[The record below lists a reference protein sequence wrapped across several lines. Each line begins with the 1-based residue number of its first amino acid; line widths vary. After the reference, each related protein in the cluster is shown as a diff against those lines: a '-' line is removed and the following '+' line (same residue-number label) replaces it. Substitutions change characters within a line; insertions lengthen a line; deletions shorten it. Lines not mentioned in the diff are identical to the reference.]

1 MIFVTYNSKRSLF
14 MNKRTR
20 KITYFSISLAFIVLL
35 GNSYATLGIDTK
47 FNSEQNEYAKIAYDL
62 FKSDPTNPTQI
73 LKYTYL
79 SKNPQPV
86 YDLPKLSVP
95 VKADVIDEKQDFW
108 IIDSFLSAPYIYV
121 QKEAQLLAIGVNS
134 YVYILSSLV
143 ISEGLSN
150 ARAKAENWRDEFE
163 TKIYPNDILYFGD
176 PDGYLGDID
185 GDFHVTILISDLDG
199 GVAGYFDPNNESPG
213 ATSNTREMVYVDYF
227 TTYGVLAHEFQHL
240 IHFNYD
246 TDEFWWVDEGCAE
259 LAKYLNGYDITNNL
273 TVFARDYF
281 AHNVDDSLLY
291 WNYESIGGKDVRI
304 DYGGAYLFIFYLAEK
319 YGVDAVTFLVNET
332 AGGAPGIENALASVG
347 YSIAF
352 NDLFLNWATA
362 LYVDDTSFGG
372 GLYGFTNLDI
382 MMDYELI
389 STVPTSEVNKLNRFY
404 GLYVA
409 KLNSPPDYLMFE
421 PTDPASTYLGMS
433 FAVHDMNGWTVT
445 KSVQNT
451 DIVEF
456 LNGTLVDEVYI
467 ITSLMTAT
475 TPIISVGSQF
485 GLGTTDYIDFTLLPG
500 SPLTVDSLSY
510 NYVSGN
516 WNFSLYNVIILD
528 ENSTPI
534 NDSSGVDVY
543 VQFQIDGSST
553 IYSILAMNYSVS
565 LDWYITLS
573 LQSFDEATYDVSII
587 ASGSSQYGESA
598 VDLIDIDHILAV
610 EEPSFILNSES
621 TGIYVR
627 GNASYTQLDAWS
639 SFSEN
644 VLVMILLY
652 DSQGVTVDA
661 FSMLYNPSTNDWES
675 GFIDLSMYFGDHC
688 IKVSF
693 RYAGRT
699 VKSVDSDTF
708 AIEGNPLPTASLDFS
723 FWMGLI
729 IISIGISIVTIIRRC
744 RR

>member
-1 MIFVTYNSKRSLF
+1 
-14 MNKRTR
+14 MNRRTR
-20 KITYFSISLAFIVLL
+20 KIAYFSISLVFIVLL
-35 GNSYATLGIDTK
+35 GNSYATLGIDTE
-47 FNSEQNEYAKIAYDL
+47 FNLEQNEYAKVAYDL
-62 FKSDPTNPTQI
+62 FKSDPTNPTQV
-73 LKYTYL
+73 LKYKYL
-79 SKNPQPV
+79 SENSQPV
-86 YDLPKLSVP
+86 SDLPKLSVP
-95 VKADVIDEKQDFW
+95 VKTDVIDEVQDFW
-108 IIDSFLSAPYIYV
+108 MIDSFESYPYTYV
-121 QKEAQLLAIGVNS
+121 KRSAQLLAIGANS
-134 YVYILSSLV
+134 YVYILNSL
-143 ISEGLSN
+143 ISYHGLSN
-150 ARAKAENWRDEFE
+150 ARAKAEDWRDEFE
-163 TKIYPNDILYFGD
+163 TTIYPNDVLYFGD

-185 GDFHVTILISDLDG
+185 GDSHITILISDLDG
-199 GVAGYFDPNNESPG
+199 GVAGYFDPNNEGTGP
-213 ATSNTREMVYVDYF
+213 TSNQREMVYVDYD

-240 IHFNYD
+240 IHFNHD
-246 TDEFWWVDEGCAE
+246 EDEFWWVDEGCAE
-259 LAKYLNGYDITNNL
+259 LAKYLNGYDVTNNL

-319 YGVDAVTFLVNET
+319 YGVDAITFLVNET
-332 AGGAPGIENALASVG
+332 AGGALGVENALANVG
-347 YSIAF
+347 YIIEF

-389 STVPTSEVNKLNRFY
+389 STVPTSEINKLNRFY

-445 KSVQNT
+445 KSIQDT

-467 ITSLMTAT
+467 ITSLMAAT
-475 TPIISVGSQF
+475 TPIIPVVNQF

-500 SPLTVDSLSY
+500 SPLTVDSFSY

-516 WNFSLYNVIILD
+516 WNFSLYNVVILD

-534 NDSSGVDVY
+534 TDSSGVDVY
-543 VQFQIDGSST
+543 VQFQFDGSST
-553 IYSILAMNYSVS
+553 IYTILAMNYSVS

-598 VDLIDIDHILAV
+598 VDLINVDHILAV
-610 EEPSFILNSES
+610 EEPSFALNSES

-627 GNASYTQLDAWS
+627 ANASYTQLDAWN

-652 DSQGVTVDA
+652 DSQGVPVDA

-675 GFIDLSMYFGDHC
+675 GLIDLSMYFGNYH

-699 VKSVDSDTF
+699 VKSVVSDTF
-708 AIEGNPLPTASLDFS
+708 AIKGNPLPTASLDFS
-723 FWMGLI
+723 FWMGI
-729 IISIGISIVTIIRRC
+729 IVISIGISIVTIKRRSK
-744 RR
+744 R

>member
-1 MIFVTYNSKRSLF
+1 
-14 MNKRTR
+14 MNKRINKT
-20 KITYFSISLAFIVLL
+20 TYFSISLAIIVLL
-35 GNSYATLGIDTK
+35 GSSYTTLGIDTEV
-47 FNSEQNEYAKIAYDL
+47 NTMQNDYAQIAYDL

-73 LKYTYL
+73 LKYKYL
-79 SKNPQPV
+79 SENPQPV
-86 YDLPKLSVP
+86 FDSPKFSVP
-95 VKADVIDEKQDFW
+95 VKTDVIDEENKFW
-108 IIDSFLSAPYIYV
+108 IIQSFAVSPYTY
-121 QKEAQLLAIGVNS
+121 EERWAQLLAIGANS
-134 YVYILSSLV
+134 YVYVLSSLV
-143 ISEGLSN
+143 TSEGLST
-150 ARAKAENWRDEFE
+150 ARAKAEDWRDEFE

-185 GDFHVTILISDLDG
+185 GDYHVTILISDLDG

-213 ATSNTREMVYVDYF
+213 STSNTREMVYVDYF

-246 TDEFWWVDEGCAE
+246 ADEFWWIDEGCAE
-259 LAKYLNGYDITNNL
+259 LAKYLNGYDILNNL

-281 AHNVDDSLLY
+281 AHNIDDSLLY

-304 DYGGAYLFIFYLAEK
+304 DYGSAYLFIFYIAEK
-319 YGVDAVTFLVNET
+319 YGIDAVTFLVNET
-332 AGGAPGIENALASVG
+332 TGGAPSIENALANVG
-347 YSIAF
+347 YSIEF

-372 GLYGFTNLDI
+372 GLYGFNNLDI
-382 MMDYELI
+382 LMDYEFI
-389 STVPTSEVNKLNRFY
+389 STVPSSEFNKLNRFY

-409 KLNSPPDYLMFE
+409 KLTSPPDYLMFE

-433 FAVHDMNGWTVT
+433 FAVHDMNGWAVT
-445 KSVQNT
+445 KRVQNT

-475 TPIISVGSQF
+475 TPIISTGSQF

-516 WNFSLYNVIILD
+516 WNFSLYNVVILD

-534 NDSSGVDVY
+534 TDSSGVDVY
-543 VQFQIDGSST
+543 VQFQFDGFST
-553 IYSILAMNYSVS
+553 IYTILAMNYSVS

-598 VDLIDIDHILAV
+598 VDLINVDHILAA
-610 EEPSFILNSES
+610 EEPSFTLNSES

-627 GNASYTQLDAWS
+627 GNASYTQLDAWN

-675 GFIDLSMYFGDHC
+675 GLIDLSMYFGNHH
-688 IKVSF
+688 IKISF

-699 VKSVDSDTF
+699 VKSTDSATF
-708 AIEGNPLPTASLDFS
+708 MIEGSLLPTTSLDFS
-723 FWMGLI
+723 FWMGI
-729 IISIGISIVTIIRRC
+729 IIFSVGISIVTIIRR
-744 RR
+744 RKR

>member
-1 MIFVTYNSKRSLF
+1 
-14 MNKRTR
+14 MNKRSR

-35 GNSYATLGIDTK
+35 GSSYATLGNDSEI
-47 FNSEQNEYAKIAYDL
+47 NSEQNDYAKIAYDL
-62 FKSDPTNPTQI
+62 FNSDPTNPTQI
-73 LKYTYL
+73 LKYKYL
-79 SKNPQPV
+79 SEVPQPV
-86 YDLPKLSVP
+86 SDLPKLSVP
-95 VKADVIDEKQDFW
+95 VKTDVIDEVQDFW
-108 IIDSFLSAPYIYV
+108 IIDSFLSFPYTYV
-121 QKEAQLLAIGVNS
+121 QRSAKLLAIGANS
-134 YVYILSSLV
+134 YVYVLNSLISSNG
-143 ISEGLSN
+143 IAN
-150 ARAKAENWRDEFE
+150 AKAKAEDWRDEFE
-163 TKIYPNDILYFGD
+163 TKIYPNDILFFGH
-176 PDGYLGDID
+176 PNGTLGDID
-185 GDFHVTILISDLDG
+185 DDSHVTILISDLDG
-199 GVAGYFDPNNESPG
+199 GVAGYFDPNNEG
-213 ATSNTREMVYVDYF
+213 TGGTSNQREMVYVDYS

-246 TDEFWWVDEGCAE
+246 TDEFWWIDEGCAE
-259 LAKYLNGYDITNNL
+259 LAKYLNGYDIVNNL

-319 YGVDAVTFLVNET
+319 YGIDAVTFLVNET
-332 AGGAPGIENALASVG
+332 AGGAPSVENALANVG
-347 YSIAF
+347 YTIEF

-372 GLYGFTNLDI
+372 GLYGFINLDI
-382 MMDYELI
+382 PMDSELI
-389 STVPTSEVNKLNRFY
+389 STVPTSEINKLNRFY

-445 KSVQNT
+445 KSIQNT

-456 LNGTLVDEVYI
+456 FNGTLVDEVYI
-467 ITSLMTAT
+467 ITSLMTET
-475 TPIISVGSQF
+475 TPIISAGNDQF

-516 WNFSLYNVIILD
+516 WNFSLYNVVILD

-534 NDSSGVDVY
+534 TDSSGVDVY
-543 VQFQIDGSST
+543 VQFQFDGSST
-553 IYSILAMNYSVS
+553 IYTILAMNYSVS

-587 ASGSSQYGESA
+587 ASGSSQYGESH
-598 VDLIDIDHILAV
+598 VDLINIDHILAV
-610 EEPSFILNSES
+610 EEPSFTLNSES

-627 GNASYTQLDAWS
+627 GNASYTQLDAWD

-675 GFIDLSMYFGDHC
+675 GLIDLSMYFGDHH
-688 IKVSF
+688 IKISF

-708 AIEGNPLPTASLDFS
+708 MIEGSPLPTTSLDFS
-723 FWMGLI
+723 FWMGI
-729 IISIGISIVTIIRRC
+729 IIVCIGISIVTIKRRSK
-744 RR
+744 